1 MFPGD
6 RRQPAFVAAVQ
17 RIRAAAQVALES
29 GPVRASVLA
38 SRFVTDEG
46 PLPMDEIVQ
55 RLATAF
61 YDRRVETLSV
71 RGVPD
76 IHDVASLCDALS
88 LSAAEVSE
96 RGGAQAVLSGAGVVS
111 ISLGEQAPRPEGEVV
126 ETDEDL
132 PETVRRLQQPAKLAS
147 EILPRDAAGSP
158 VHRAELVLRSF
169 HELMWSLPPRY
180 AESPEVYGRL
190 REVMQYLP
198 ADVSRLLAAIL
209 LERSGDDPVAMRV
222 IGTMTDT
229 DLARL
234 LLHLGRSGGPNPQD
248 AARRLTEAGAR
259 RNTLLALVDTMADE
273 PMPAGAPMVASGVRG
288 LPFGTPTPNAPLA
301 QTLSDLMARRLS
313 DTDAEDLHTLRDAFP
328 SGEDHHRAV
337 TLQALHD
344 YLRSEPDVGRIE
356 MVLDA
361 WIERGRD
368 AVRSGVPARAAVL
381 VHAVEGVLDKER
393 ANPEII
399 DMVGRYQRDVLDGET
414 VGAALM
420 GEQPG
425 EDHTAARAILELFGP
440 AAVNR
445 LFDLLTGEPD
455 PALRSVATGTLA
467 DLAPRHMDL
476 VEKRL
481 DDADPAAARTAVQV
495 LARTPGPG
503 THHLLQRAA
512 VHADGTVRAE
522 VVRVL
527 PGVSGSRAVPAL
539 RAAAG
544 DPDQA
549 VRRAAVS
556 GLGGLV
562 GGEAATALASCVRES
577 EDQQTQQQ
585 ALDQLAT
592 HPAPEVPNLL
602 AELASRS
609 SRPRLRRGLRRRARA
624 TLRQRRAQ

>member
-17 RIRAAAQVALES
+17 RIRAAALVALES

-55 RLATAF
+55 RLATAC
-61 YDRRVETLSV
+61 YDRRVETLSI
-71 RGVPD
+71 RGAPD
-76 IHDVASLCDALS
+76 IHDIASLCDALS
-88 LSAAEVSE
+88 LSTPEVSE
-96 RGGAQAVLSGAGVVS
+96 RGGAQAVLSSAGVVS

-198 ADVSRLLAAIL
+198 ADVSRLLAALL

-259 RNTLLALVDTMADE
+259 RNTLLALVETMADE
-273 PMPAGAPMVASGVRG
+273 PMPDGAPMVASGVRG

-313 DTDAEDLHTLRDAFP
+313 DTDAEDLHALRDAFP

-361 WIERGRD
+361 WVERGRD
-368 AVRSGVPARAAVL
+368 AVKSGLPARAAVL

-393 ANPEII
+393 ANPEVIG
-399 DMVGRYQRDVLDGET
+399 MVDRYQRDVLDGET

-420 GEQPG
+420 GQPA
-425 EDHTAARAILELFGP
+425 EDHSAARAILELFGP
-440 AAVNR
+440 AAVER
-445 LFDLLTGEPD
+445 LFALLTADPD
-455 PALRSVATGTLA
+455 PALRAVATGTLA

-476 VEKRL
+476 VEQRL

-495 LARTPGPG
+495 LARTPGPE

-512 VHADGTVRAE
+512 AHADGTVRAE

-527 PGVSGSRAVPAL
+527 PGVAGPKAVPAL
-539 RAAAG
+539 RAASG

-577 EDQQTQQQ
+577 EDQQTRQH

-592 HPAPEVPNLL
+592 HPAPEVSHLL

-609 SRPRLRRGLRRRARA
+609 ARPKLRRGLRRRARA
-624 TLRQRRAQ
+624 ILRQRRVG